1 MLYGLGRRMLALPLP
16 GLRGL
21 LLGIGPG
28 KFYPALVFA
37 LALLIM
43 VWKPALG
50 PRLWCCAFA
59 TPLISHFARR
69 AFGTSGP
76 KQPGNWLEAGCI
88 QFSNLDWR

>member
-1 MLYGLGRRMLALPLP
+1 MTCARLYDEY
-16 GLRGL
+16 
-21 LLGIGPG
+21 LGILICFCMVDYDVEVRARGRDCGVGP
-28 KFYPALVFA
+28 
-37 LALLIM
+37 
-43 VWKPALG
+43 
-50 PRLWCCAFA
+50 FA